1 MPPLFSCAFWR
12 PPLSM
17 QAIFTSVFS
26 ELMTR
31 STSLGT
37 HGSTVSRGN
46 TFGRSCLIRTTS
58 TIRPYIF
65 CRTCSTT
72 RSGDQ
77 TLPCF
82 IYRKIFGRKLFPF
95 FFPSHHCPPPNTPP
109 PPLLLHFCSLF
120 ILRTW
125 KPWLGFRAAKI

>member
-72 RSGDQ
+72 RSRDP
-77 TLPCF
+77 TRTRF
-82 IYRKIFGRKLFPF
+82 IYQAIFGRELLPVLCTSQHWH
-95 FFPSHHCPPPNTPP
+95 SHNIAS

-120 ILRTW
+120 ILCTW